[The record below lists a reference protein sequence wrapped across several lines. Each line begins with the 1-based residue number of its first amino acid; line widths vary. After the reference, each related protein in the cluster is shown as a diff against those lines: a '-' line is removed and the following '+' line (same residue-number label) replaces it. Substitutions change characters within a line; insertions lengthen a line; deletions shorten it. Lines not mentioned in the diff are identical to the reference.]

1 MISKTLGTI
10 IGIGACA
17 TGAALLINPSLYPAS
32 VAATGAALGGASVA
46 TELRRKQ
53 EDRAVESARVA
64 VAFSGLYELNKG
76 LVSPQQL
83 SIMAGVPVNEIE
95 VFLKH
100 LSEQQQ
106 GKFIETPKG
115 GVYNF
120 PHPNNVL
127 EQLTDNA
134 QAWVKSQ
141 TDPLLQEIA
150 NLKLALNQL
159 NDYIRLQKSQ
169 VPQTSLNNSEEQTDP
184 WSKLL

>member
-10 IGIGACA
+10 LGIGACA
-17 TGAALLINPSLYPAS
+17 TGAAFFINPSLYPAS
-32 VAATGAALGGASVA
+32 VAATGAALGGASVV
-46 TELRRKQ
+46 TELRRKR

-83 SIMAGVPVNEIE
+83 SIMAGVPTDEIE

-100 LSEQQQ
+100 LCEQQQ
-106 GKFIETPKG
+106 GRFIETPKG
-115 GVYNF
+115 VVYNF

-127 EQLTDNA
+127 KQLTNNA

-141 TDPLLQEIA
+141 TDPLLQENA
-150 NLKLALNQL
+150 NLKAELAQL
-159 NDYIRLQKSQ
+159 SAYIRAQPPQ
-169 VPQTSLNNSEEQTDP
+169 VPQTSLNNSEEQSDP
-184 WSKLL
+184 WNKLL